1 MMMIMMMMMMTMMM
15 NVFVVWLTEERR
27 LALFQD
33 GKSVRDPHHRETLT
47 RRKQDLN
54 LCRTSSGFIE
64 GNCAVVIT
72 TTPRRHSDKG
82 TKLI

>member
-1 MMMIMMMMMMTMMM
+1 MIMTTMMIMMMMMMMIMMMMM

-54 LCRTSSGFIE
+54 LCRTSSGFTE
-64 GNCAVVIT
+64 
-72 TTPRRHSDKG
+72 
-82 TKLI
+82 

>member
-1 MMMIMMMMMMTMMM
+1 MIMTTMMIMMMMMMMM

-54 LCRTSSGFIE
+54 LCRTSLGFNE
-64 GNCAVVIT
+64 
-72 TTPRRHSDKG
+72 
-82 TKLI
+82 